1 MTGPGAG
8 GALRAGRA
16 QDAPEGAGPQGSSTM
31 AAGGDEVP
39 APDTTM
45 MMEAMASLATSGAA
59 AGDPTASTGPAAGAP
74 PSPPRMAAVT
84 ASTGADDNAIEEPEV
99 IMGHFG
105 LRVLG
110 TVSLSEAM
118 GTTYFALNQA
128 HDVLCRE
135 WEDINKEWLRLSV
148 WVSLLKQQTTSEKE
162 KAEARQKRLD
172 MMEVL

>member
-1 MTGPGAG
+1 MPATGATGSDARGAPGAG
-8 GALRAGRA
+8 GA
-16 QDAPEGAGPQGSSTM
+16 QDAPGGAAPQGSLT
-31 AAGGDEVP
+31 AAVGDDGVP
-39 APDTTM
+39 VPDTTM
-45 MMEAMASLATSGAA
+45 AAEAMASPTTSGAA

-135 WEDINKEWLRLSV
+135 RENINKEWLRLSV
-148 WVSLLKQQTTSEKE
+148 SPCSSS
-162 KAEARQKRLD
+162 RQPLRRRRRRQGRSAST
-172 MMEVL
+172 